1 MKKVDLLK
9 LVGANLD
16 VSLRVMKQTLPLL
29 SQIKMKTNNNDII
42 LGKWHKAKK

>member
-1 MKKVDLLK
+1 MTKVDLLK

-29 SQIKMKTNNNDII
+29 PKIKMKTNNNDII
-42 LGKWHKAKK
+42 LGKWHKKK

>member
-16 VSLRVMKQTLPLL
+16 VSFRVAKQILPLL
-29 SQIKMKTNNNDII
+29 PKIKMKTNNNDII
-42 LGKWHKAKK
+42 LGKWHKKK